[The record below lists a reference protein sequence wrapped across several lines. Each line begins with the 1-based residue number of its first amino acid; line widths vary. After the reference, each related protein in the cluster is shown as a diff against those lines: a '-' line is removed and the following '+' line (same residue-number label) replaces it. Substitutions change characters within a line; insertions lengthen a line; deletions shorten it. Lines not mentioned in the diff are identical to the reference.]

1 MLASAR
7 VAAPRP
13 LARRRASRFVPLAAR
28 AGSDRP
34 ARSVEAE
41 DEASSSLGA
50 LLSGRDLSDAVGA
63 LDARRVER
71 VVASLE
77 RDRPGP
83 AAPLA
88 SPLLDREWVLRY
100 TSSPGTVG
108 AIGAWRAVAG
118 AVADVRQTV
127 RRRDHDDDAASTSSR
142 LRVVNV
148 VTIAVRGGAGVRIT
162 QTFDADVESKRRCRT
177 QLLTSDVELVRGGGD
192 GEGSDGR
199 SGSDGL
205 FAAPI
210 RLVADALFPG
220 AAPGATL
227 ATLAQPFAR
236 DQPSKTQLTT
246 HLSERWRITRDA
258 GGRGEVNV
266 YERADDERDDQRYS

>member
-7 VAAPRP
+7 VAARAPPRAAP
-13 LARRRASRFVPLAAR
+13 RFALRSARRARRLRPPRAVGRGGGRGLVFARGAPVGARSERRRGRARRAPRRARRRVAR
-28 AGSDRP
+28 ARPTGPRRP
-34 ARSVEAE
+34 AR
-41 DEASSSLGA
+41 L
-50 LLSGRDLSDAVGA
+50 
-63 LDARRVER
+63 
-71 VVASLE
+71 
-77 RDRPGP
+77 
-83 AAPLA
+83 
-88 SPLLDREWVLRY
+88 PLLDREWVLRY

-127 RRRDHDDDAASTSSR
+127 RRRDRDDDAASTSSR

-258 GGRGEVNV
+258 GGRG
-266 YERADDERDDQRYS
+266 R

>member
-13 LARRRASRFVPLAAR
+13 FAPRRASRIAPLAAR

-34 ARSVEAE
+34 ARSVEAD

-63 LDARRVER
+63 LDARRIER

-127 RRRDHDDDAASTSSR
+127 RRRDDDAASTSSR

-177 QLLTSDVELVRGGGD
+177 QLLTSDVELVRGGDGLGGRD
-192 GEGSDGR
+192 GE
-199 SGSDGL
+199 GSDGL

-266 YERADDERDDQRYS
+266 YERARG

>member
-13 LARRRASRFVPLAAR
+13 LARRRASRFAPLAAR

-50 LLSGRDLSDAVGA
+50 LLSGRHLSDAVGA

-127 RRRDHDDDAASTSSR
+127 RRRVRDDDAASTSSR

-192 GEGSDGR
+192 GE
-199 SGSDGL
+199 GSDGL

>member
-13 LARRRASRFVPLAAR
+13 SRGAALRARPLAAR

-88 SPLLDREWVLRY
+88 SLLDREWVLRY

-127 RRRDHDDDAASTSSR
+127 RRRDRDDDAASTSSR

-192 GEGSDGR
+192 GEGSVGR